1 MEADY
6 TDSYTAIVK
15 NSHRIN
21 AKELFNLMF
30 VHHPKPIQYL
40 FKLRKRV
47 CQIAIYLMHP
57 PSFYKLEI
65 FKRSELI
72 GFSSPYPIEL
82 ILSSSHQ

>member
-40 FKLRKRV
+40 LKLRD
-47 CQIAIYLMHP
+47 QIVKPFGI
-57 PSFYKLEI
+57 
-65 FKRSELI
+65 KRSG
-72 GFSSPYPIEL
+72 GFTEFNKRRGRR
-82 ILSSSHQ
+82 

>member
-40 FKLRKRV
+40 LKLRD
-47 CQIAIYLMHP
+47 QW
-57 PSFYKLEI
+57 
-65 FKRSELI
+65 
-72 GFSSPYPIEL
+72 
-82 ILSSSHQ
+82 

>member
-30 VHHPKPIQYL
+30 VHHPKPIQ
-40 FKLRKRV
+40 
-47 CQIAIYLMHP
+47 P
-57 PSFYKLEI
+57 
-65 FKRSELI
+65 
-72 GFSSPYPIEL
+72 
-82 ILSSSHQ
+82 